1 MKNMQVASFFAGAG
15 GLDLGF
21 RQAGFGI
28 PWANEYD
35 KAIHA
40 TYEANHPGTHLERR
54 SLTDFEPDEI
64 PPGVTGMIG
73 GPPCQSWSEAG
84 MLRGAEDR
92 RGQLFFRYVDFVDE
106 VRPTFFLAENVSGIL
121 FTRHS
126 NSFREILE
134 RFCELGYNVSYGL
147 LNANDYGVPQDRERV
162 IIVGYRL
169 KGDVFFKPPAPDEIK
184 PVLKDAIYDL
194 RKSAKPAINK
204 TYGNEKLRVPNHEYL
219 DGGFSSMF
227 MSRNRVRA
235 WDEPSFTIQAGGR
248 HAPLHPNA
256 PKMEIV
262 GKDKRAFVEGFDYRR
277 LTVREAARV
286 QTFPDE
292 FIFHYKNVLDG
303 YKMIGNAVPVEFARR
318 LATQIKKDLKKN
330 EPLSNRG
337 RQRVGSLE
345 RFEDLSRLKIS
356 KAS

>member
-1 MKNMQVASFFAGAG
+1 MQIASFFAGAG

-21 RQAGFGI
+21 RQAGFDI

-40 TYEANHPGTHLERR
+40 TYEANHPGTYLERR
-54 SLTDFEPDEI
+54 SLVDFEPDQV
-64 PPGVTGMIG
+64 PRGVTGMIG

-84 MLRGAEDR
+84 MARGAEDK
-92 RGQLFFRYVDFVDE
+92 RGQLFFRYVDFVEE

-121 FTRHS
+121 FSRHS
-126 NSFREILE
+126 SSFRNILE
-134 RFCELGYNVSYGL
+134 RFCELGYNVSFGL

-169 KGDVFFKPPAPDEIK
+169 KGDVFFSPPVPDL
-184 PVLKDAIYDL
+184 VQTNLKDAIYDL
-194 RKSAKPAINK
+194 RKNAKPALEK
-204 TYGNEKLRVPNHEYL
+204 TYANSKLKVPNHEYL
-219 DGGFSSMF
+219 DSGYSSMF

-248 HAPLHPNA
+248 HAPLHPSA
-256 PKMEIV
+256 PKMVLIE
-262 GKDKRAFVEGFDYRR
+262 KDQRAFVDGFTYRR

-286 QTFPDE
+286 QTFPDD
-292 FIFHYKNVLDG
+292 FIFHYRNVLDG

-318 LATQIKKDLKKN
+318 LALQI
-330 EPLSNRG
+330 RA
-337 RQRVGSLE
+337 
-345 RFEDLSRLKIS
+345 DLSKN
-356 KAS
+356 KALSASSSRAGELRNFNELDTLF

>member
-1 MKNMQVASFFAGAG
+1 MKVASFFAGAG

-21 RQAGFGI
+21 RLAGFEI

-40 TYEANHPGTHLERR
+40 TYEANHPGTQLERR

-64 PPGVTGMIG
+64 PADVTGMIG

-92 RGQLFFRYVDFVDE
+92 RGQLFFRYVDFVE
-106 VRPTFFLAENVSGIL
+106 QVRPTFFLAENVSGIL
-121 FTRHS
+121 FSRHS
-126 NSFREILE
+126 NSFRAILE

-147 LNANDYGVPQDRERV
+147 LNANDFGVPQDRERV

-169 KGDVFFKPPAPDEIK
+169 KGETFFQPPEVDVTQK
-184 PVLKDAIYDL
+184 VLKDAIYDL
-194 RKSAKPAINK
+194 RKNAKAAENK
-204 TYGNEKLRVPNHEYL
+204 TYANSKLTIPNHEYL
-219 DGGFSSMF
+219 DSGYSSMF

-235 WDEPSFTIQAGGR
+235 WEEPSFTIQAGGR
-248 HAPLHPNA
+248 HAPLHPSA

-262 GKDKRAFVEGFDYRR
+262 GKDLRKFVEGHEYRR

-318 LATQIKKDLKKN
+318 LANVIKSDIENGK
-330 EPLSNRG
+330 PLGKRAD
-337 RQRVGSLE
+337 RKGSLRSFDELADISGSE
-345 RFEDLSRLKIS
+345 R

>member
-1 MKNMQVASFFAGAG
+1 MKVVSFFAGAG

-21 RQAGFGI
+21 RQAGFEI

-35 KAIHA
+35 RAIHE
-40 TYEANHPGTHLERR
+40 TYELNHPGTHLEKR
-54 SLTDFEPDEI
+54 SLTDFEPDQVPE
-64 PPGVTGMIG
+64 GVSGMIG

-84 MLRGAEDR
+84 MLRGAEDQ
-92 RGQLFFRYVDFVDE
+92 RGQLFFRYVDFVE
-106 VRPTFFLAENVSGIL
+106 YVRPTFFLAENVSGIL
-121 FTRHS
+121 FSRHS

-147 LNANDYGVPQDRERV
+147 LNANDHGVPQDRERV

-169 KGDVFFKPPAPDEIK
+169 KGPVFFQPPPPDDHRL
-184 PVLKDAIYDL
+184 VLRDAIYDL
-194 RKSAKPAINK
+194 RKSAKPAVDK
-204 TYGNEKLRVPNHEYL
+204 TYANKKLAQPNHEYL
-219 DGGFSSMF
+219 DSGYSSMF
-227 MSRNRVRA
+227 MSRNRVRS

-256 PKMEIV
+256 PKMEII
-262 GKDKRAFVEGFDYRR
+262 GKDKRAFVDGFDYRR

-286 QTFPDE
+286 QTFPDD
-292 FIFHYKNVLDG
+292 FVFQYKNVLDG

-318 LATQIKKDLKKN
+318 LAMQIKTDVNSSLV
-330 EPLSNRG
+330 LSSRG
-337 RQRVGSLE
+337 RQRRGELASFDQL
-345 RFEDLSRLKIS
+345 RNSQAS